1 MPQRLFFCVLVIWG
15 GFGAGCSSRPAPD
28 TGVLRVAI
36 NREPTTFNSLLAADV
51 TTQIVTDQLHA
62 PLIRLNQETQEMEPA
77 LAESWEF
84 SEDGK
89 TLVFRLKRGVRF
101 SDGEPLTAADV
112 VFTFRVLNDPEVASP
127 LVDTAQ
133 IDGEPIVAELIDDVT
148 VAFRLARRTATVDRI
163 FDSIRILPEHRL
175 AESLQNGTLA
185 RDSGLGVSVDTIV
198 GLGPF
203 RLRDYEVGQR
213 IVLERNPY
221 YWRSGKEEVYPRLR
235 GLVFDVV
242 PDRSTRALRLSAGE
256 IDLLERISPES
267 FRALTIESPPSL
279 KLEDLGPGM
288 VSERLWFNL
297 NPDSP
302 IESYKK
308 RWFADVR
315 FRRAFSLAIDRRGLA
330 RMVYFGLASA
340 ASGSVSPANRFWR
353 NTSIA
358 MTERDLDEAR
368 RLLTVAGFR
377 LRDDRRLLDRDGN
390 RVKLTIVTTT
400 GSNERQRAGAFIQ
413 EDLSELGIDV
423 TLAPLEGGD
432 LLARVT
438 GSYDYDAF
446 LLGITQTDPDP
457 SAEMALWPSRA
468 PLHLWHPSQPEP
480 ATAWEARIDELM
492 EAQMAALDLEQRKA
506 CYFEVQTIVAE
517 QLPILDLVV
526 PHALLGVHRRVQNV
540 RATPFGHPLWN
551 SDELSLDRSES
562 TTWRKP
568 RDIGH

>member
-15 GFGAGCSSRPAPD
+15 GFAAGCSSRPAPD

-36 NREPTTFNSLLAADV
+36 NREPTTFNSLLSADV
-51 TTQIVTDQLHA
+51 TTQLVTDQLHA
-62 PLIRLNQETQEMEPA
+62 PLIRLNQETQAMEPA

-89 TLVFRLKRGVRF
+89 TLVFRLKQGVRF

-133 IDGEPIVAELIDDVT
+133 IDGERIVAELVDDVT
-148 VAFRLARRTATVDRI
+148 VAFRLPRRTATVDRI
-163 FDSIRILPEHRL
+163 FDSIRILPAHRL
-175 AESLQNGTLA
+175 AESLQNGTLV
-185 RDSGLGVSVDTIV
+185 RDTGLGAGVDTIV

-203 RLRDYEVGQR
+203 RLRDYEAGQR

-221 YWRSGKEEVYPRLR
+221 YWRSAKEDVYLRLT

-256 IDLLERISPES
+256 VDLLERISPES
-267 FRALTIESPPSL
+267 FRALTIESQPSL

-330 RMVYFGLASA
+330 RVVYSGLASA

-353 NTSIA
+353 NTAIVT
-358 MTERDLDEAR
+358 TEQDLDEAR
-368 RLLTVAGFR
+368 RLLEVAGFR
-377 LRDDRRLLDRDGN
+377 FHDDGRLSDRDGN
-390 RVKLTIVTTT
+390 RVQLTIVTTT
-400 GSNERQRAGAFIQ
+400 GSNERQRTGAFIQ

-423 TLAPLEGGD
+423 TLAPLEGG
-432 LLARVT
+432 
-438 GSYDYDAF
+438 GP
-446 LLGITQTDPDP
+446 G
-457 SAEMALWPSRA
+457 SRA
-468 PLHLWHPSQPEP
+468 EG
-480 ATAWEARIDELM
+480 R
-492 EAQMAALDLEQRKA
+492 
-506 CYFEVQTIVAE
+506 
-517 QLPILDLVV
+517 
-526 PHALLGVHRRVQNV
+526 
-540 RATPFGHPLWN
+540 
-551 SDELSLDRSES
+551 
-562 TTWRKP
+562 
-568 RDIGH
+568 